1 MTAARN
7 LANLLSGGAT
17 TIERTDIADGAITT
31 AKLKDGIIAS
41 SNISGNID
49 ISAKL
54 TGAVPIAQGGTGLT
68 SLTASK
74 GVVVNSGADG
84 VEFADIGA
92 DVKPVQRDI
101 ALLLLND
108 SIEQDRVKFSSV
120 NQTVDIYQ
128 DANSITSL
136 TNTSR
141 NASEFVSITDVSA
154 NATGSYESTATTI
167 PVATAK
173 MSCVILYADAAGTAT
188 LNTDLKLSLSSNNGT
203 AFTQVT
209 LVSTGRTFSSG
220 IKVAVSDEVST
231 TSGTQVKYKVEFA
244 NQSGSKTTRVHGVTM
259 IHGGS

>member
-17 TIERTDIADGAITT
+17 RIERSDIADGAITT
-31 AKLKDGIIAS
+31 AKLKDGIIATG
-41 SNISGNID
+41 NISGNID

-54 TGAVPIAQGGTGLT
+54 TGAVPIANGGTGLT

-74 GVVVNSGADG
+74 GIVVNSGTDG
-84 VEFADIGA
+84 VEFGDVGA
-92 DVKPVQRDI
+92 NVQPAQRDI

-108 SIEQDRVKFSSV
+108 SIEQNRVKFSSV

-167 PVATAK
+167 SAAETK
-173 MSCVILYADAAGTAT
+173 MSCTVLYADAAGTAT
-188 LNTDLKLSLSSNNGT
+188 LNTDLKVSLSADNGSN
-203 AFTQVT
+203 FTEVT
-209 LVSTGRTFSSG
+209 LTATNTSAIATDHITATSN
-220 IKVAVSDEVST
+220 KVTVTA
-231 TSGTQVKYKVEFA
+231 GTELKYKVEFA
-244 NQSGSKTTRVHGVTM
+244 NQSGTKDTRIQGISM
-259 IHGGS
+259 IF